1 MPKWKIGFKWVEYGE
16 KGDNAILAS
25 NAMKVR
31 DRLQGLLLILS
42 KFKQTNYLLFPLKSS
57 ENHTFSDDFREN
69 RS

>member
-31 DRLQGLLLILS
+31 DRLQGLFLILS
-42 KFKQTNYLLFPLKSS
+42 KYKQTN
-57 ENHTFSDDFREN
+57 
-69 RS
+69 